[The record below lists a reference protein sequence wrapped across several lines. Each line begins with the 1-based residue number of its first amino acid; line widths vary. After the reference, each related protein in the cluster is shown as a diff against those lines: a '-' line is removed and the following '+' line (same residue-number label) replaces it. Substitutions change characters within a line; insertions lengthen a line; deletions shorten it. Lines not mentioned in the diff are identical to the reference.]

1 MPTMITTTA
10 ARPHWL
16 RALWLTAGV
25 VALLVGGVGVFVPLL
40 PTTPFVLL
48 SAFCFSRGCVRCEN
62 WLLAHPRLGPLVR
75 DWRAERAVPLR
86 AKQWASVMMVFGCAV
101 AWLHLPAPWQWT
113 SVPMCG
119 VVAAWL
125 WSLPTR
131 QAGRR

>member
-1 MPTMITTTA
+1 MPAMTTTAA

-62 WLLAHPRLGPLVR
+62 WLLAHPRLARSCTIGAPSAPCPFAPSNGP
-75 DWRAERAVPLR
+75 A
-86 AKQWASVMMVFGCAV
+86 
-101 AWLHLPAPWQWT
+101 
-113 SVPMCG
+113 
-119 VVAAWL
+119 
-125 WSLPTR
+125 
-131 QAGRR
+131 